1 MSNFVF
7 NVARGRIAELANRVN
22 ASDPTNSALVIVVLK
37 SAGLESDDVLRDYND
52 LAAILAAAN
61 DEVTNTGYAR
71 IVLDD
76 TDGIVVTVDDTND
89 RVSVDFPDQ
98 TFTSVAAAGGAWGK
112 AIVCY
117 DGDTT
122 AGTDANIVPLTGHDF
137 VVTPDGRDIDLT
149 VDAAGFFRD

>member
-61 DEVTNTGYAR
+61 DEATNTGYAR